1 LSASKNNLAQ
11 FILFTAIGAVGTA
24 GHYATLIMLVE
35 LIHLDP
41 TFSSFLGAIVGAVIN
56 YLLNY
61 KYTFRSSKPHH
72 IAASKFMLIAAI
84 GAGINTL
91 LMYTFIHIAGIYYL
105 LALIITTLLVLI
117 WNFLLNKMWTFAEK

>member
-1 LSASKNNLAQ
+1 MSAAKNNLTQ
-11 FILFTAIGAVGTA
+11 FILFSAIGAVGTA

-35 LIHLDP
+35 LIHLNP
-41 TFSSFLGAIVGAVIN
+41 TFSSFLGAIVGAAIN

-91 LMYTFIHIAGIYYL
+91 LMYTFTHLAGIYYL
-105 LALIITTLLVLI
+105 LAQIITTLLVLI

>member
-105 LALIITTLLVLI
+105 LAQIITTLLVLI

>member
-1 LSASKNNLAQ
+1 MSAPKNNLAQ

-24 GHYATLIMLVE
+24 GHYATLIVLVE
-35 LIHLDP
+35 LMLLDP

-91 LMYTFIHIAGIYYL
+91 LMYTFIHIAGFYYL
-105 LALIITTLLVLI
+105 LAQIITTLLVLI